1 MSEGVGGPAVSQG
14 AAGQAVA
21 GRATR
26 RGAELVPFEGLR
38 PCTPQAR
45 FSLRGELALLAS
57 LLAPA
62 GVTVSQ
68 AVCRAA
74 QGQGCIALWLGP
86 DEQLLLAE
94 EASGPRLAQVLSER
108 LASVPHSV
116 VDISQRQVAFEIVGP
131 AARTLLA
138 TGCPLDLA
146 DEAFPV
152 GMCTRTLFAK
162 SEVVLWR
169 PDPGTFHVEVW
180 RSFAPYVT
188 GLLAQA
194 AREPG
199 SEEV

>member
-1 MSEGVGGPAVSQG
+1 MSDGPRGQADAGAAFQG
-14 AAGQAVA
+14 AS

-26 RGAELVPFEGLR
+26 QGPQLVPFEGLR
-38 PCTPQAR
+38 RCAPLAR
-45 FSLRGELALLAS
+45 FSLRGDLSDLAS
-57 LLAPA
+57 ALMPA
-62 GVTVSQ
+62 GVPVSQ
-68 AVCRAA
+68 AVCRAVA
-74 QGQGCIALWLGP
+74 GEGCIALWLGP

-94 EASGPRLAQVLSER
+94 EASGPRLAQVLGER
-108 LASVPHSV
+108 LAAVPHSL

-169 PDPGTFHVEVW
+169 CDPGSFHVEVL
-180 RSFAPYVT
+180 RSFVPYVT

-194 AREPG
+194 ARELG
-199 SEEV
+199 